1 MSMSDAQPAPAR
13 QSWQPED
20 LCAPDSLPEIFPLT
34 DGEPTEQQRQMELQR
49 LRQQA
54 EQRGLAQGRE
64 GAGGGPQAGLR
75 RRLLQGQQAGREQ
88 GLAEAREQQA
98 QIPAQ
103 FSTLLESFQTSVDNL
118 EKVIPSRLVQMAL
131 IAARAAIGKSRHAT
145 AASCWKN
152 SGAVAGRAAVPCA
165 RTALGQHG

>member
-1 MSMSDAQPAPAR
+1 M
-13 QSWQPED
+13 
-20 LCAPDSLPEIFPLT
+20 T

-54 EQRGLAQGRE
+54 EQRGLAQGQAKGLEE
-64 GAGGGPQAGLR
+64 GRKQGYDEGF
-75 RRLLQGQQAGREQ
+75 LQGQQAGREQ

-98 QIPAQ
+98 QILAQ

-131 IAARAAIGKSRHAT
+131 IAARAAIGKSLACDSSFLLEKIQALLQACLLYTSPSPRDAT
-145 AASCWKN
+145 LSRMPSSA
-152 SGAVAGRAAVPCA
+152 
-165 RTALGQHG
+165 